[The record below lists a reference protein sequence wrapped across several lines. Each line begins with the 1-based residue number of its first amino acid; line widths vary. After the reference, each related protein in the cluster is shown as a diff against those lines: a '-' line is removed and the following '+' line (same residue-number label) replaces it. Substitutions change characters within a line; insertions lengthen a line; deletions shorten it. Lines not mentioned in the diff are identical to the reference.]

1 MENSHIPTPEE
12 RRRQRQ
18 ENVDDTGSKAN
29 RIMRSIFGI
38 IMIVIYVG
46 MGVLL
51 LINYFN
57 WGGDWAWTRYVVGVV
72 LIIYGFWRAY
82 RQVSGID
89 SRL

>member
-18 ENVDDTGSKAN
+18 ENGDDTGSKAN

-72 LIIYGFWRAY
+72 LII
-82 RQVSGID
+82 
-89 SRL
+89 